1 MIEVRH
7 LRRTFGAFALQA
19 DLRAGQGDYMV
30 ILGPSGCGKSLLL
43 GSIAGLYAPDQGSI
57 WIGER
62 NVTRLPPEQRG
73 VGFVFQKSS
82 LFPHLDVLG
91 NIEFGLRVRGVDR
104 QQRRARAAELVQV
117 LGLQG
122 VVDRPVP
129 TLSGGEQQR
138 VAIAR
143 ALAPRPEV
151 LLLDEP
157 LSLVDHNTRLELQE
171 QLRKIHESMEVTA
184 LHVTHNREEAR
195 ALGSH
200 CAVML
205 GGLMVQQGEMDAVL
219 ESPRCVFVAHFL
231 GLGEG
236 PSPEESGCTQACLE
250 GTGRCDAQ
258 AATEL
263 NSGSGE
269 QP

>member
-1 MIEVRH
+1 MIEVKQI
-7 LRRTFGAFALQA
+7 RRTFGAFTLQV
-19 DLRAGQGDYMV
+19 DLRARRGDYLV

-43 GSIAGLYAPDQGSI
+43 GTIAGLFVPDQGSI
-57 WIGER
+57 NIAGR
-62 NVTRLPPEQRG
+62 DVTTLPPEQRG

-82 LFPHLDVLG
+82 LFPHLDVMG
-91 NIEFGLRVRGVDR
+91 NIEFGLTVRGIARD
-104 QQRRARAAELVQV
+104 QRRDRADELVSA

-129 TLSGGEQQR
+129 TLSGGEAQK

-171 QLRKIHESMEVTA
+171 QLRQIHQTMDVTA

-195 ALGSH
+195 TLGSQ

-205 GGLMVQQGEMDAVL
+205 GGLMVQQGEMEAVL

>member
-1 MIEVRH
+1 MIAVEQ
-7 LRRTFGAFALQA
+7 LRRGFGAFNLQA
-19 DLRAGQGDYMV
+19 DLRVEAAEYMV

-43 GSIAGLYAPDQGSI
+43 GTIAGLYAPDAGRVRI
-57 WIGER
+57 NDR
-62 NVTRLPPEQRG
+62 DVTDLPPERRG

-91 NIEFGLRVRGVDR
+91 NIEFGLTVRGVPR
-104 QQRRARAAELVQV
+104 AERRVRADELVQT

-122 VVDRPVP
+122 VVERPVP
-129 TLSGGEQQR
+129 TLSGGEAQK

-143 ALAPRPEV
+143 ALAPRPDV

-171 QLRKIHESMEVTA
+171 QLRAVHRAAEVTV

-195 ALGSH
+195 ALGSQ

-205 GGLMVQQGEMDAVL
+205 GGLMVQQGEMEAVL
-219 ESPRCVFVAHFL
+219 ARPRCVFVAHFL
-231 GLGEG
+231 GLKGEA
-236 PSPEESGCTQACLE
+236 PEEVGCSRVCLD
-250 GTGRCDAQ
+250 GGGQCD
-258 AATEL
+258 
-263 NSGSGE
+263 GE
-269 QP
+269 VSP

>member
-1 MIEVRH
+1 MIEVKH
-7 LRRTFGAFALQA
+7 VRRTFGAFTLRA
-19 DLRAGQGDYMV
+19 DLHARRGDYMV

-43 GSIAGLYAPDQGSI
+43 GTIAGLYVPDQGSI
-57 WIGER
+57 SIGDR
-62 NVTRLPPEQRG
+62 DITRQPPEQRG

-91 NIEFGLRVRGVDR
+91 NIEFGLTVRGVAR
-104 QQRRARAAELVQV
+104 KQRRARADELVQA
-117 LGLQG
+117 LGLEG
-122 VVDRPVP
+122 IVDRPVP
-129 TLSGGEQQR
+129 TLSGGEAQK

-157 LSLVDHNTRLELQE
+157 LSLVDHNTRLELQD
-171 QLRKIHESMEVTA
+171 QLRKIHQTMGLTA

-195 ALGSH
+195 TLGSQ

-205 GGLMVQQGEMDAVL
+205 GGLMVQQGEMEAVL
-219 ESPRCVFVAHFL
+219 KSPRCVFVAHFL

-236 PSPEESGCTQACLE
+236 PPPEETGCTQKCLE
-250 GTGRCDAQ
+250 GGGLCDGVEGA
-258 AATEL
+258 
-263 NSGSGE
+263 
-269 QP
+269 